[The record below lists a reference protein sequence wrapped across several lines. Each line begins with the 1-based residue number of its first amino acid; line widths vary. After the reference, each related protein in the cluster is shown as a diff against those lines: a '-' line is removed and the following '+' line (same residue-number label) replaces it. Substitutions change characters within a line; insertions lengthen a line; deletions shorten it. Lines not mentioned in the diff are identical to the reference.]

1 MQNFDID
8 ENGFV
13 MLPGSE
19 EWRSCFE
26 SGERLSTKFPGQDAH
41 SFVSAIEYNNDGPL
55 KPGLK
60 IKDLKMLKQGYNDGG
75 DWIWRIDL
83 SDGETWW
90 MTGWCDYTGWDCQ
103 SGNSWTQTDL
113 GFERHCKTCS
123 CVER

>member
-19 EWRSCFE
+19 EWRNCYE
-26 SGERLSTKFPGQDAH
+26 DGENLDTKFPGQDAH
-41 SFVSAIEYNNDGPL
+41 NFVYAIHYNNEGPL

-60 IKDLKMLKQGYNDGG
+60 IIDLQMLKQGGNDES
-75 DWIWRIDL
+75 DWIWKVAL
-83 SDGETWW
+83 SDNETWW

-113 GFERHCKTCS
+113 GYNRHCKTCS